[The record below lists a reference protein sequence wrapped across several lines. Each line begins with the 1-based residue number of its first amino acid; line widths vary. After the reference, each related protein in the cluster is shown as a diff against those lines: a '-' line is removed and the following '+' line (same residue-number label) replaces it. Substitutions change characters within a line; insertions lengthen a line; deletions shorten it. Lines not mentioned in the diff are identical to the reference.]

1 MEPWR
6 CGVNWRMVA
15 IGSSGLG
22 RKLSLNIET
31 SDIVNFNVTSTMLE
45 LYHLV
50 KSNWSEDYY
59 SGIDGII
66 FNKLFMYAHIC
77 CPDDLT

>member
-59 SGIDGII
+59 SGIVGII
-66 FNKLFMYAHIC
+66 DIKLFTYAHIVV
-77 CPDDLT
+77 LMI